1 MCDHEKEHKEEFI
14 KQALLNQGLT
24 LEAAQKAASK
34 YVRDLGLGLVH
45 VASHQRGIPMML
57 ACPTTLKEKAEGCS
71 PMELA
76 ALVNFSLV
84 TFTALYN
91 TLREQHGDPDEALAG
106 VMSRATD
113 RLMELNLVVYDDQVP
128 GLA

>member
-24 LEAAQKAASK
+24 LEAAQRAASL
-34 YVRDLGLGLVH
+34 YVKDLGLGLVH
-45 VASHQRGIPMML
+45 IAGTSRPLPMML
-57 ACPTTLKEKAEGCS
+57 ACPDTLKEKAEGCS

-84 TFTALYN
+84 TFTALFN
-91 TLREQHGDPDEALAG
+91 TLRSQGDPDELLSIAMA
-106 VMSRATD
+106 RATD
-113 RLMELNLVVYDDQVP
+113 ALVEKDLVVFDDQVP
-128 GLA
+128 GRA